1 MRQMWLQDPSTN
13 KVWNLLPENP
23 YDIENGCPFISIK
36 GMGYEQDITQ
46 KQVEVDYFIS
56 EISSKNKAVSGV
68 LYFYGTEHVKKF
80 CAFIGDFRK
89 QFKLFY
95 SPNGEYKPYDPI
107 SPIFYKYVTISAID
121 KTELNQYGWYECSTT
136 FTTQSD
142 LWKRD
147 ISYSI
152 EGVPSVGDPLVYPYH
167 YDDSEYIFGG
177 RAIYSIEVNNEGR
190 ETGCIVSI
198 TNNGETPLTEVEWFI
213 ENTYKDAFGND
224 QTTIQRSK
232 WFTQEDKLTL
242 YEGYTLIVNS
252 NPTTQEAK
260 VVFTD
265 GTSQSVVSLQEPSW
279 DYINFVT
286 VKNGVNRIVFYVD
299 NPDVKIDFSY
309 SEQKE
314 LI

>member
-1 MRQMWLQDPSTN
+1 M
-13 KVWNLLPENP
+13 
-23 YDIENGCPFISIK
+23 
-36 GMGYEQDITQ
+36 
-46 KQVEVDYFIS
+46 
-56 EISSKNKAVSGV
+56 
-68 LYFYGTEHVKKF
+68 
-80 CAFIGDFRK
+80 
-89 QFKLFY
+89 
-95 SPNGEYKPYDPI
+95 
-107 SPIFYKYVTISAID
+107 
-121 KTELNQYGWYECSTT
+121 
-136 FTTQSD
+136 
-142 LWKRD
+142 WKRD